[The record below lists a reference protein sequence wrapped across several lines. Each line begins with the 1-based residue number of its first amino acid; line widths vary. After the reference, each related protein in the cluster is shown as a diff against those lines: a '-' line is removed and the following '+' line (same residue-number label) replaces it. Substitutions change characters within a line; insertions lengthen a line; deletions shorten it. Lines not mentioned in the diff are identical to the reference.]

1 MVKTTKLSTYEG
13 RLAEVADAST
23 ELVWLSDKDNLGETV
38 EGVMAKLLELRN
50 NPYGIPLQR
59 SFKDD
64 TKPDLVDTTLVDI
77 VDVYLDNAAHNVVAT
92 LRLKEQQTPLGEDEK
107 VTEEMVDESI
117 EDTFPASD
125 PPALKSTR

>member
-1 MVKTTKLSTYEG
+1 MVKTTKLSNYDG
-13 RLAEVADAST
+13 RLAEVADASI
-23 ELVWLSDKDNLGETV
+23 ELVWLSDKDTLGETV

-59 SFKDD
+59 SFQDD

-77 VDVYLDNAAHNVVAT
+77 LDVYLDNTTHNIVAT

-107 VTEEMVDESI
+107 VTEEMVDESV

-125 PPALKSTR
+125 PPALKSTH

>member
-1 MVKTTKLSTYEG
+1 MVKVAKLSTYEG
-13 RLAEVADAST
+13 RLAEVADASR
-23 ELVWLSDKDNLGETV
+23 ELVWLSDKDELGETV

-77 VDVYLDNAAHNVVAT
+77 VNVYLDNATHHVVAT
-92 LRLKEQQTPLGEDEK
+92 LRLKERQTPLGKDEK

>member
-1 MVKTTKLSTYEG
+1 MVKVAKLSTYEG
-13 RLAEVADAST
+13 RLAEVAEAT
-23 ELVWLSDKDNLGETV
+23 PQLVWMSDKDNLGETV

-64 TKPDLVDTTLVDI
+64 TKPDLTDTTLVDI
-77 VDVYLDNAAHNVVAT
+77 LDVYLDNAKHNVVAT
-92 LRLKEQQTPLGEDEK
+92 LRIKEQQTPLGEDEK

-125 PPALKSTR
+125 PPALRSTR